1 MAKNEGLKAK
11 FKFVLQLVL
20 KSLLLTGAFDDKLSF
35 RMKLSWKIQISSRIF
50 LWYTRHIFIERLWCC
65 FSYFDNLM
73 LIFHCNIYFSSGSSD
88 IFAGSSCST

>member
-20 KSLLLTGAFDDKLSF
+20 ISLLSTSAFDDKLSF

-50 LWYTRHIFIERLWCC
+50 LWY
-65 FSYFDNLM
+65 
-73 LIFHCNIYFSSGSSD
+73 
-88 IFAGSSCST
+88 A